1 MDKAKLEKVILLDR
15 EMMKVEIDLEVDA
28 VESQVKE
35 RRRQEDQA
43 KTLTTK
49 TLTSEESRQMKRLD
63 YDTIGGKEK
72 RQEGGRRNF
81 WIRETSRHL
90 PRRCNEGE
98 VDYWERTGHEAASG

>member
-1 MDKAKLEKVILLDR
+1 MDEAKLEKVILLDR

-49 TLTSEESRQMKRLD
+49 TLTSEESRQRKRLD
-63 YDTIGGKEK
+63 YNTIGGKAIIMFSE
-72 RQEGGRRNF
+72 EAV
-81 WIRETSRHL
+81 
-90 PRRCNEGE
+90 E
-98 VDYWERTGHEAASG
+98 VDVWRKEEV

>member
-15 EMMKVEIDLEVDA
+15 EMMKVEIDLEVDV

-43 KTLTTK
+43 KTPTLK

-63 YDTIGGKEK
+63 HDTI
-72 RQEGGRRNF
+72 
-81 WIRETSRHL
+81 
-90 PRRCNEGE
+90 
-98 VDYWERTGHEAASG
+98 